1 VTDVQAPERPAET
14 PEPSPA
20 PRRRPSGPFLRRH
33 AGIVVVVAAAAS
45 LRVLAEVAIYPGLW
59 FSDGN
64 NYAYAAGVGRL
75 STVRVQGYA
84 LFLAPFWHWF
94 HSAGLLTI
102 SQHLLALGMVVVL
115 YALLVRRGVPRWLAT
130 IAVIPAALDAYLIA
144 IEHAIMADTL
154 FHACVVAAIALLLWK
169 DRPGLAAA
177 AAAGLLLGY
186 AGVVRSVGAPFF
198 AVFVVYMLIR
208 RPGWRTL
215 VIFCVGFALVNA
227 GYLTMFHAEHGSWSY
242 TSYGARFL
250 YARVATFADCSK
262 IPNLPANERPLCPD
276 PRHRLTDN
284 GYLWGRVLSPIAH
297 LQVSDNPR
305 IKDFALRV
313 IRAQPVTYA
322 TSIGLKVAHYFEPG
336 HRVGRDDYGPQVWEF
351 PRDPRVW
358 GYPGYRG
365 PIRQGHYPRKSAIDP
380 NTYVTP
386 LVRAGPVV
394 RVLPSKVLHYYQ
406 RWAWTSGQIL
416 LICVAIVLAA
426 LVLRRGAWRLRLDA
440 ALLVSATLVSLIV
453 ASTLSVFSYRYGLL
467 AILLLPPAAALAVT
481 SMLRRQPSRSDRA
494 QTS

>member
-1 VTDVQAPERPAET
+1 MTDVQAPERPAET
-14 PEPSPA
+14 PSPA
-20 PRRRPSGPFLRRH
+20 PASRRRPVGPFLKRH
-33 AGIVVVVAAAAS
+33 AGIVVLVAVAAF
-45 LRVLAEVAIYPGLW
+45 LRLLAEVAIYPGIW

-64 NYAYAAGVGRL
+64 NYAYAAANGYL
-75 STVRVQGYA
+75 SIVRVQGYA

-102 SQHLLALGMVVVL
+102 TQHLLALGIVVLL

-144 IEHAIMADTL
+144 IEHAIMADTV
-154 FHACVVAAIALLLWK
+154 FHACVVGAIALLLWK

-198 AVFVVYMLIR
+198 AVFVIYLLIR
-208 RPGWRTL
+208 RPGWRRFA
-215 VIFCVGFALVNA
+215 VFCVGFALVNA
-227 GYLTMFHAEHGSWSY
+227 GYLTMFHAQHGSWSY

-262 IPNLPANERPLCPD
+262 IEGLPANERALCPD
-276 PRHRLTDN
+276 PRHRMTDN
-284 GYLWGRVLSPIAH
+284 GYLWGRHLSPIAH
-297 LQVSDNPR
+297 LQASDNPR
-305 IKDFALRV
+305 IRDFALRV
-313 IRAQPVTYA
+313 IRDQPTTYA
-322 TSIGLKVAHYFEPG
+322 FSVMSKIAHYFEPG
-336 HRVGRDDYGPQVWEF
+336 HRIGTNDYSPAVWEF
-351 PRDPRVW
+351 PRDPRVS

-365 PIRQGHYPRKSAIDP
+365 PIRPGHYPRKSSIDP

-394 RVLPSKVLHYYQ
+394 RVLPSKLLHYYQ
-406 RWAWTSGQIL
+406 RYAWTSGQIL
-416 LICVAIVLAA
+416 LICLAIVLAA

-453 ASTLSVFSYRYGLL
+453 ASALSVFSYRYGLL

-481 SMLRRQPSRSDRA
+481 SMLRRQPSRSDRT